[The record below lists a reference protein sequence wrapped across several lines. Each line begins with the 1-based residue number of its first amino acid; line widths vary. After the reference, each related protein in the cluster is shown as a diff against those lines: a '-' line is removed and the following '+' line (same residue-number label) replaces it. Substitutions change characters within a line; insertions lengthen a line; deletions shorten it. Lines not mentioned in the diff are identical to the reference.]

1 MAGRGNPCVRV
12 VAAMDRFVPRD
23 DGGGCGDDGGAA
35 TAGGCGDGRL
45 VRGRPGFVIAR
56 RAALWQSMSLC
67 DGRNSHLQ
75 LVDLYGLSL
84 ENAREARGEK

>member
-1 MAGRGNPCVRV
+1 VAGRGNPCACV

-23 DGGGCGDDGGAA
+23 DGGGAMTAVGCDDG
-35 TAGGCGDGRL
+35 RR

-56 RAALWQSMSLC
+56 RAAPWQSMSLC

-75 LVDLYGLSL
+75 LVDLCGFSL